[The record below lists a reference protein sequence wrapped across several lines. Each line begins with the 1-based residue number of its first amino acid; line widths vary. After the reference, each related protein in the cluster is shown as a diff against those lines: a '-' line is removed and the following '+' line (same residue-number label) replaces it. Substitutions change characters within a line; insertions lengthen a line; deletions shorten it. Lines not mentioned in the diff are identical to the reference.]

1 MSGYIARRLLGGALA
16 LLLVT
21 IILSL
26 LMYVV
31 PGDPVLRILG
41 PRATPEMVATVRE
54 EMDLD
59 QPIHVQVWRFTWG
72 AVRGD
77 LGNDFTTQ
85 VPVSTLIAQA
95 LPNTIIL
102 SVTAL
107 MLAVLVGIPL
117 GVVAATRPGSWIDRL
132 TGVVSLS
139 LTSMPTYV
147 VGLLLLLLFAV
158 KLDWFP
164 AIGSGALSDPVDYAH
179 HLVLPVVALSLG
191 WIGYLAR
198 LMRANLLDV
207 LNENYIRTARSWGLS
222 ERIVVYRFALRNALV
237 PTVAVLGV
245 GLGYLMGGAIFI
257 ELIFTRTGLGT
268 LAEGAIT
275 DRNWPVVRGTTLV
288 IALLFVLAN
297 LIADLTHRFLD
308 PRVELVDAGEA

>member
-1 MSGYIARRLLGGALA
+1 MGGYIARRLVGGALS
-16 LLLVT
+16 LLLVM
-21 IILSL
+21 IVLSL
-26 LMYVV
+26 LIYLL

-41 PRATPEMVATVRE
+41 PRATPELIASVRE

-59 QPIHVQVWRFTWG
+59 QPVHVQVWRFVHG

-85 VPVSTLIAQA
+85 VPVATLIAQA

-102 SVTAL
+102 SVVAL
-107 MLAVLVGIPL
+107 LLAVIVGIPL
-117 GVVAATRPGSWIDRL
+117 GVIAATRPGSWIDRL
-132 TGVVSLS
+132 TGVVSIS
-139 LTSMPTYV
+139 FTSMPTYV

-158 KLDWFP
+158 QLDWFP

-179 HLVLPVVALSLG
+179 HLVLPVVALALG

-198 LMRANLLDV
+198 LMRANLLEV

-222 ERIVVYRFALRNALV
+222 ERVVVYRFALRNALV

-268 LAEGAIT
+268 LAEGAIS
-275 DRNWPVVRGTTLV
+275 DRNWPVVRGTTVV
-288 IALLFVLAN
+288 IALLFVVAN
-297 LIADLTHRFLD
+297 LIADLSYRFLD
-308 PRVELVDAGEA
+308 PRVELDDAGDA

>member
-1 MSGYIARRLLGGALA
+1 MGGYIARRLVGGGLS
-16 LLLVT
+16 LLLVMVL
-21 IILSL
+21 LSL
-26 LMYVV
+26 LIYLL

-41 PRATPEMVATVRE
+41 PRASPDLVASVRE

-59 QPIHVQVWRFTWG
+59 EPIHVQVWRFVGG
-72 AVRGD
+72 AVLGD

-85 VPVSTLIAQA
+85 VPVATLIAQA

-102 SVTAL
+102 SVAAL
-107 MLAVLVGIPL
+107 LLAVIAGIPL

-132 TGVVSLS
+132 TGIVSIS
-139 LTSMPTYV
+139 FTSMPTYV

-158 KLDWFP
+158 RLDWFP

-179 HLVLPVVALSLG
+179 HLVLPVVALALG

-198 LMRANLLDV
+198 LMRANLLEV
-207 LNENYIRTARSWGLS
+207 LNESYIRTARSWGLS

-268 LAEGAIT
+268 LVEGAIS

-297 LIADLTHRFLD
+297 LVADLSYRFLD
-308 PRVELVDAGEA
+308 PRVELDATGDA